1 MNYDLRMFP
10 AHPSTG
16 FDVTHV
22 WRFCCGLNGDPQVFF
37 AHPSVVL
44 CRNWNRNKSPPA
56 PVRGRF
62 FFSLNCKEKGESASP
77 PHSRRRTKW
86 TLTLTWIYPDGPAE
100 LDTDSPVQPVSV
112 SKSLNDQ
119 NLSGLWFHLACFCRF
134 NWFVPLSVRTPF
146 RNLSVLKFGLQ
157 ENCKLLLM
165 TQKHVVLKP
174 D

>member
-1 MNYDLRMFP
+1 MFP

-44 CRNWNRNKSPPA
+44 CPPPSPPPGGGVSSSPQTA
-56 PVRGRF
+56 KRREER
-62 FFSLNCKEKGESASP
+62 EKGDSASP
-77 PHSRRRTKW
+77 PNSRRRTKW
-86 TLTLTWIYPDGPAE
+86 TLTRPGAWIYPDGPAE
-100 LDTDSPVQPVSV
+100 LDTDSPVRPVSV
-112 SKSLNDQ
+112 SKSLNVQ

-134 NWFVPLSVRTPF
+134 NRFVSLSVRTPF

-165 TQKHVVLKP
+165 TQKHVMCWNLIKV
-174 D
+174 